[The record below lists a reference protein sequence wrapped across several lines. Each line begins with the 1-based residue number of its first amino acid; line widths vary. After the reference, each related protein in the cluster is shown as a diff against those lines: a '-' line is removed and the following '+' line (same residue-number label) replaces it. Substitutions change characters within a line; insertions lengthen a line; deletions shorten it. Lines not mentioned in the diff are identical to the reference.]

1 MTARGGGAARW
12 NRETQRWEDG
22 TPPPAAYTGPLPPRP
37 HFRPSVGT
45 APGAPVPAQDTGPG
59 PAPRPG
65 REPAAP
71 AGREPVP
78 PAGPDEGILLVPG
91 PPDAVPGPARRT
103 MALAA
108 GTAVAVIA
116 AGLGGGYL
124 LWRDHDA
131 DPAAAPAR
139 TSAKP
144 TPSTPS
150 TGPSAST
157 APPVSSG
164 PPEGYRTV
172 HDEEGFTL
180 AVPSGWQREKRKNGV
195 FYLSPDGRGLL
206 QVFQNTDSSGTPR
219 EALENTSDELSH
231 SARNPGYEQIGLGP
245 LPGPAPDSASD
256 AYQLVYAYDSEDV
269 GDRVKVVDCAFTAS
283 DGRQFAVL
291 VRGTEAEW
299 PQQEQTQRIALRS
312 FAPGTAG

>member
-22 TPPPAAYTGPLPPRP
+22 APPPAAYTGPMPPRP
-37 HFRPSVGT
+37 HFRPSAGA
-45 APGAPVPAQDTGPG
+45 APGAPVPAQDTGPD
-59 PAPRPG
+59 PAPRP
-65 REPAAP
+65 
-71 AGREPVP
+71 VP
-78 PAGPDEGILLVPG
+78 QAGPDDGFLLVPE
-91 PPDAVPGPARRT
+91 PPDAAPGPARRT
-103 MALAA
+103 VALAA
-108 GTAVAVIA
+108 GAAVAVIA

-124 LWRDHDA
+124 LWRDQGA

-144 TPSTPS
+144 TPSSPSTAS
-150 TGPSAST
+150 TGPAAST

-180 AVPSGWQREKRKNGV
+180 AVPGGWEREKRKNGV

-219 EALENTSDELSH
+219 ESLENTSKELSH
-231 SARNPGYEQIGLGP
+231 SALNPGYEELALGP
-245 LPGPAPDSASD
+245 LPGPAPDAAPD
-256 AYQLVYAYDSEDV
+256 AFQLVYAYDSKDV
-269 GDRVKVVDCAFTAS
+269 GERVRVVDCAFTAS

-299 PQQEQTQRIALRS
+299 PQQEQIQRIALRS